1 MESRDRHYRRDSY
14 IEGNVVR
21 QRESVPGRSVQPAE
35 KTREQLHQERMRK
48 NAARQNQQRAM
59 AMDRGY
65 VAFLAAAT
73 VVCFLVCAIFIY
85 LQSDVTT
92 RMANIASIESQ
103 IAEVK
108 ADNDNVAAE
117 KRLETTMNLDQIKE
131 AAKNLGLIM
140 PGSEQ
145 VRYYSVENSDYMNQY
160 GEIPSN

>member
-108 ADNDNVAAE
+108 ADNVAVE

>member
-108 ADNDNVAAE
+108 ADNVAAE
-117 KRLETTMNLDQIKE
+117 KRLEPTMNLDQIKE
-131 AAKNLGLIM
+131 AGKNLGLIM

>member
-108 ADNDNVAAE
+108 ADNVAAE
-117 KRLETTMNLDQIKE
+117 KPLETTMNLDQIKE

>member
-73 VVCFLVCAIFIY
+73 VVCFL
-85 LQSDVTT
+85 
-92 RMANIASIESQ
+92 ANIASIESQ

-108 ADNDNVAAE
+108 ADNVAAE

>member
-103 IAEVK
+103 IAGVK
-108 ADNDNVAAE
+108 ADNVAAE

>member
-92 RMANIASIESQ
+92 RMANIASIE
-103 IAEVK
+103 
-108 ADNDNVAAE
+108 
-117 KRLETTMNLDQIKE
+117 TTMNLDQIKE

>member
-92 RMANIASIESQ
+92 SEWNVMIHNLPPGFSIRIISSSEFSSTSSSWFSSIRIA
-103 IAEVK
+103 
-108 ADNDNVAAE
+108 
-117 KRLETTMNLDQIKE
+117 
-131 AAKNLGLIM
+131 
-140 PGSEQ
+140 
-145 VRYYSVENSDYMNQY
+145 
-160 GEIPSN
+160 

>member
-48 NAARQNQQRAM
+48 NAAM

-108 ADNDNVAAE
+108 ADNVAAE

>member
-73 VVCFLVCAIFIY
+73 VVCFLVCAMFIY

-108 ADNDNVAAE
+108 ADNVAAV

-131 AAKNLGLIM
+131 ATKNLGLIM

>member
-103 IAEVK
+103 IVEVK
-108 ADNDNVAAE
+108 ADNVAAE

>member
-59 AMDRGY
+59 A
-65 VAFLAAAT
+65 T

-108 ADNDNVAAE
+108 ADNVAAE

>member
-108 ADNDNVAAE
+108 ADNVAAE
-117 KRLETTMNLDQIKE
+117 
-131 AAKNLGLIM
+131 NLGLIM

>member
-21 QRESVPGRSVQPAE
+21 QRECVPGRSVQPAE
-35 KTREQLHQERMRK
+35 KTREQLHRERMRK

-103 IAEVK
+103 ITEVK
-108 ADNDNVAAE
+108 ADNVAAE

>member
-108 ADNDNVAAE
+108 ADNVAAE
-117 KRLETTMNLDQIKE
+117 KRQETTMNLDQIKE

>member
-1 MESRDRHYRRDSY
+1 
-14 IEGNVVR
+14 
-21 QRESVPGRSVQPAE
+21 
-35 KTREQLHQERMRK
+35 MRK

-108 ADNDNVAAE
+108 ADNVAAE

-131 AAKNLGLIM
+131 QPKIWTDHA
-140 PGSEQ
+140 
-145 VRYYSVENSDYMNQY
+145 
-160 GEIPSN
+160 GE

>member
-108 ADNDNVAAE
+108 ADNVAAE
-117 KRLETTMNLDQIKE
+117 KRPEPCMNLDQIKE

>member
-21 QRESVPGRSVQPAE
+21 QRSVPGRSCRPAE
-35 KTREQLHQERMRK
+35 KTRTTSERMRK
-48 NAARQNQQRAM
+48 NARATNQQRAM

-108 ADNDNVAAE
+108 ADNVAA
-117 KRLETTMNLDQIKE
+117 RET
-131 AAKNLGLIM
+131 
-140 PGSEQ
+140 S
-145 VRYYSVENSDYMNQY
+145 
-160 GEIPSN
+160 GELP

>member
-108 ADNDNVAAE
+108 ADNVATE

>member
-21 QRESVPGRSVQPAE
+21 QRERVPGRSVQPAE

-92 RMANIASIESQ
+92 
-103 IAEVK
+103 
-108 ADNDNVAAE
+108 
-117 KRLETTMNLDQIKE
+117 MNLDQIKE

>member
-21 QRESVPGRSVQPAE
+21 QRECVPGRSVQPAE

-103 IAEVK
+103 ITEVK
-108 ADNDNVAAE
+108 ADNVAAE

-160 GEIPSN
+160 GEILSN

>member
-21 QRESVPGRSVQPAE
+21 QRERVPGRSVQPAE

-65 VAFLAAAT
+65 VAYLAAAT

-108 ADNDNVAAE
+108 ADNVAAE
-117 KRLETTMNLDQIKE
+117 KRLKTTMNLDQIKE

>member
-103 IAEVK
+103 ITEVK
-108 ADNDNVAAE
+108 ADNVAAE

>member
-85 LQSDVTT
+85 LQSDVTN

-108 ADNDNVAAE
+108 ADNVAAE

>member
-1 MESRDRHYRRDSY
+1 
-14 IEGNVVR
+14 
-21 QRESVPGRSVQPAE
+21 
-35 KTREQLHQERMRK
+35 
-48 NAARQNQQRAM
+48 
-59 AMDRGY
+59 MDRGY

-108 ADNDNVAAE
+108 ADNVAAE

-131 AAKNLGLIM
+131 AAEKSGT
-140 PGSEQ
+140 
-145 VRYYSVENSDYMNQY
+145 DHA
-160 GEIPSN
+160 GE

>member
-108 ADNDNVAAE
+108 ADNVAAE
-117 KRLETTMNLDQIKE
+117 KRL
-131 AAKNLGLIM
+131 
-140 PGSEQ
+140 
-145 VRYYSVENSDYMNQY
+145 
-160 GEIPSN
+160 

>member
-1 MESRDRHYRRDSY
+1 MDSRDRQYRRDSY

-21 QRESVPGRSVQPAE
+21 RREIAPDRKVQPAE
-35 KTREQLHQERMRK
+35 KTKEQLHQERMRR

-73 VVCFLVCAIFIY
+73 VVCFMVCAIFIH

-103 IAEVK
+103 IADVK
-108 ADNDNVAAE
+108 ADNVAAE
-117 KRLETTMNLDQIKE
+117 KRLETSMNLDQVKE

>member
-21 QRESVPGRSVQPAE
+21 QRECVPGRSVQPAE

-73 VVCFLVCAIFIY
+73 GCLFSGLCHFY
-85 LQSDVTT
+85 LS
-92 RMANIASIESQ
+92 A
-103 IAEVK
+103 
-108 ADNDNVAAE
+108 
-117 KRLETTMNLDQIKE
+117 
-131 AAKNLGLIM
+131 
-140 PGSEQ
+140 
-145 VRYYSVENSDYMNQY
+145 VRCDHQNGKYCID
-160 GEIPSN
+160 

>member
-92 RMANIASIESQ
+92 EWQ
-103 IAEVK
+103 ILH
-108 ADNDNVAAE
+108 
-117 KRLETTMNLDQIKE
+117 RLR
-131 AAKNLGLIM
+131 ARS
-140 PGSEQ
+140 P
-145 VRYYSVENSDYMNQY
+145 R
-160 GEIPSN
+160 

>member
-35 KTREQLHQERMRK
+35 KTREQLHQERIRK

-108 ADNDNVAAE
+108 ADNVAAE
-117 KRLETTMNLDQIKE
+117 KRLVTTMNLDQIKE

-140 PGSEQ
+140 PGIEQ